1 MGDTCK
7 VGIIMKKLQGSD
19 RKQNRRL
26 MANRAKRVHAPFAH
40 GQQRRKGALV
50 ADVHWLTRR
59 RVACEK
65 D

>member
-26 MANRAKRVHAPFAH
+26 MANRAKRVHAPDLGMKDLH
-40 GQQRRKGALV
+40 IDSRE
-50 ADVHWLTRR
+50 
-59 RVACEK
+59 EK
-65 D
+65 ELWWQMCTG